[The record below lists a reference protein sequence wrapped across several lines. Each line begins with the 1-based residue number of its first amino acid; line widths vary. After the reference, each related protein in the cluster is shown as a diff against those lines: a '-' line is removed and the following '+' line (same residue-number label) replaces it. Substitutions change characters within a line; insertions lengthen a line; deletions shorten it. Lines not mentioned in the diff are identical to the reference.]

1 MNTKYTIKNF
11 RVFDE
16 KGVTVDIKPITIL
29 TGCNNSGKSSIVKS
43 MVLFD
48 TYIKSLLNDY
58 KAFNRLKFINHKLDF
73 SSEST
78 SSLGNFNQIL
88 CRNSDSK
95 EISFE
100 YSVHSILLGED
111 VSISMT
117 FYAQEKDVL
126 NEGYI
131 KELRICKSNGD
142 VLYLSSREIPCE
154 VNCNLIIDNF
164 YRFIRGQYLVDQYRK
179 YEAKHHEIYGEQSEE
194 EYQATMN
201 DLAHEASEQWIKQQ
215 EKEVNVLKESINRI
229 EKLESDFIDSYGK
242 DALIDIITWSNRYG
256 YDYSDLLCVKD
267 QENVKT
273 LIDQF
278 ASIEVVNQSYNRK
291 TFFYCHLMDV
301 IGSLSSED
309 FKSGLLK
316 EMGNVKLG
324 KEIYMAIDNIEEDFA
339 ASKCKFFVD
348 YYKKKEYEFL
358 VMSLPE
364 KDRILGS
371 PFLIGDFTRP
381 HFHNEPIEGYLNH
394 ILNTIDEGTYNND
407 APVDFSQLYDFI
419 MYLNAIRE
427 KSYENEYYIVKDNRE
442 DFGPYKKFEHR
453 LYRMFNE
460 YLPAVLREIVLS
472 SIPNSIEYV
481 PTSLINIKRLY
492 ALDAKDDFT
501 TLLKQYL
508 EERRK
513 FTPHPGFFPGI
524 FINKWIK
531 KFEIGESISIDAD
544 LEGLGVCLRLHKDSD
559 DKKGSLLA
567 EQGYGITQ
575 LFAIL
580 LRIEIAI
587 MRSKSEVVNK
597 KPYDLGHPKHYWK
610 EESDVLVNYY
620 ESTIAVEEPEVHLHP
635 NFQSMLAEMFYDAYT
650 NFNVHFIIETHSEY
664 LIRKLQVMVA
674 DKEIPLMSDDIS
686 LNYIEKE
693 DSGSSNRKIDI
704 LEDGRLNE
712 PFGPGFFDE
721 ADSLAMEILKYKARR
736 R

>member
-111 VSISMT
+111 VRISMT

-301 IGSLSSED
+301 IGSLSPED

-324 KEIYMAIDNIEEDFA
+324 KEIYLAIDNIEADFA

-381 HFHNEPIEGYLNH
+381 HFHNETIEGYLNH

-419 MYLNAIRE
+419 MNLNAIRD

-460 YLPAVLREIVLS
+460 YLPVVLREIVLS
-472 SIPNSIEYV
+472 SIPSSIEYV

-544 LEGLGVCLRLHKDSD
+544 PEGLGVCLRLHKDSD

-580 LRIEIAI
+580 IRIEIAI
-587 MRSKSEVVNK
+587 MRSTSEVVNK
-597 KPYDLGHPKHYWK
+597 DPYDLGHPAHYWK
-610 EESDVLVNYY
+610 KESDVLVNYF

-635 NFQSMLAEMFYDAYT
+635 NFQSLLAEMFYDAYT
-650 NFNVHFIIETHSEY
+650 NYNVHFIIETHSEY

-674 DKEIPLMSDDIS
+674 DKEISLMSDDIS

-693 DSGSSNRKIDI
+693 DSGSSNRKIDV